1 MQHSPEVQASLK
13 ELSNQFGFKETFCLN
28 ALVDYICFI
37 NKDRT
42 PVAVMIDNATGY
54 L

>member
-1 MQHSPEVQASLK
+1 MHAPEVQIALK
-13 ELSNQFGFKETFCLN
+13 ELSNKFGFKETFCLQ
-28 ALVDYICFI
+28 AMVDYICFM

-42 PVAVMIDNATGY
+42 PIQVMIDNATGY